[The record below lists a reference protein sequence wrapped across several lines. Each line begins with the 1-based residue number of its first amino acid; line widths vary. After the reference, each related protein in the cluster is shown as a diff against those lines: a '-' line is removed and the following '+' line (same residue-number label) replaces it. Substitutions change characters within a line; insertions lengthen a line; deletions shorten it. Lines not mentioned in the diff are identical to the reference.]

1 MKAMFC
7 FATIGI
13 VALAASGN
21 AQDTKKEPTKGEI
34 TKAMFWVPNQH

>member
-1 MKAMFC
+1 MRTLIC
-7 FATIGI
+7 FATIGF

-21 AQDTKKEPTKGEI
+21 AQDSKKEPAKGEI